1 MPRYRLLGPFDQVVT
16 MTGMPLKG
24 PLADEQLPVLK
35 QGGVLLED
43 EKIHSVGKYADLL
56 GTANK
61 VKAQMVELERPTV
74 CLPGW
79 IDAHTHICFH
89 GSRAKDYALRNA
101 GASYQ
106 QIAREGGGIWD
117 TVRHTRQASEHDL
130 GEGILLRTQALL
142 KNGITT
148 VEVKSGY
155 GLTLE
160 EELKMLRA
168 IKAADRQ
175 AAQDLVSTCLAAH
188 ILPKDYDGDHAAY
201 LAEMAG
207 ELLPRAKSEALTN
220 RVDAFV
226 EEGAFSESIIAPYFQ
241 KAWSMG
247 FQLTVHAD
255 QFTTGGTAVAVD
267 HHAVSADHLEA
278 STAKEITLLSQSE
291 VIAVALPGASIGLGC
306 GFAPARKL
314 LDAGCAL
321 AIASD
326 WNPGSAP
333 MGDLLVQASVLATF
347 EKLTN
352 AEVLAGISF
361 RAAAALGLQDRGH
374 LSPGALGDL
383 NLYATDHFREISYH
397 QGMLNPY
404 QVWKRG
410 EKVFS
415 VDE

>member
-1 MPRYRLLGPFDQVVT
+1 MPRYRLLGPIDQVVT

-56 GTANK
+56 GRANK
-61 VKAQMVELERPTV
+61 VKAQRVELERPTV

-117 TVRHTRQASEHDL
+117 TVGHTRQASEHDL
-130 GEGILLRTQALL
+130 GEGILLRAQALL
-142 KNGITT
+142 KNGVTT
-148 VEVKSGY
+148 IEVKSGY

-160 EELKMLRA
+160 DELKMLRA
-168 IKAADRQ
+168 IKVADRQ

-241 KAWSMG
+241 KARSMG

-267 HHAVSADHLEA
+267 HHAVSADHLET

-397 QGMLNPY
+397 QGMLKPY